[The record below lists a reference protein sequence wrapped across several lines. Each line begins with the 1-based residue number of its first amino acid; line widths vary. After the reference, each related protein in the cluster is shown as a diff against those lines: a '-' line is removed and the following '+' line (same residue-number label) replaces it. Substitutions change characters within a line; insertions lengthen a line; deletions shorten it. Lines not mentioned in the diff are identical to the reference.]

1 MTTITKEQAAK
12 RIWDSNGQVFAC
24 RFIKRTPNENGV
36 REVREGRFRL
46 GPTVTKGLA
55 GGPAAYNFQEKNL
68 IPAYRMAGDQSE
80 SDGKRRSIPIEG
92 LQSLTIDGI
101 TYDVRN

>member
-1 MTTITKEQAAK
+1 MENTISSEQAAK
-12 RIWDSNGQVFAC
+12 LIWDSNGQVFAC
-24 RFIKRTPNENGV
+24 RFIKRSTG
-36 REVREGRFRL
+36 EVREGRFRL
-46 GPTVTKGLA
+46 GPSVQKGLK
-55 GGPAAYNFQEKNL
+55 GGIAAYNFQDHGL
-68 IPAYRMAGDQSE
+68 IPAYRMSGDISE

>member
-24 RFIKRTPNENGV
+24 RFIKRSTGEI
-36 REVREGRFRL
+36 REGRFRL
-46 GPTVTKGLA
+46 GPTVAKGLA
-55 GGPAAYNFQEKNL
+55 GGVAAYNFSEKNL
-68 IPAYRMAGDQSE
+68 IPCYRMAGDISE

-92 LQSLTIDGI
+92 ILSLTIDGQEYI
-101 TYDVRN
+101 IRE